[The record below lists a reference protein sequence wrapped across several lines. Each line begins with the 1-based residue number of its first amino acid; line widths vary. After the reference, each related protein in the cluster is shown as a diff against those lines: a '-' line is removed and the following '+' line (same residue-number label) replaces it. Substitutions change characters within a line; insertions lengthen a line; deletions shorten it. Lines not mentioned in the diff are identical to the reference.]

1 MCEIIVPVVTV
12 LNDNEKPDFDEN
24 KKVIDFLID
33 NGVDGILVL
42 GSTGEFTVLD
52 YEDKLKFAKEYYE
65 YTNGRVDLYLG
76 TNCPSFEE
84 TVNLSNEAIKMG
96 YKGAMVIGP
105 YYYGTDD
112 EKMYIYYNE
121 LAKRVDGNI
130 YIYNFPD
137 RSGYSISSEAYA
149 KLVKENKNIVGLKD
163 SVLDPLHTNGLL
175 RATEDVDT
183 KVYSGFDDQFL
194 YNLSTGG
201 SGCIGGLGNIVPDI
215 WSDLVNA
222 TRAKDFD
229 RTYKLSNLIHKL
241 MPLYALDSN
250 FSHLFKR
257 LLKVRGIEIS
267 PKSIFPY
274 DQLSDEIYN
283 KGKEILENVLS
294 EYDKI
299 KWLWYNSY
307 DDWRSHG

>member
-1 MCEIIVPVVTV
+1 MCEIIVPVVTI
-12 LNDNEKPDFDEN
+12 LDDLEKPNFQEN

-42 GSTGEFTVLD
+42 GSTGEFTTLN
-52 YEDKLKFAKEYYE
+52 YEDKLIFAKDYYE

-84 TVNLSNEAIKMG
+84 TVQLSNEAIEIG
-96 YKGAMVIGP
+96 YKGVMVIGP

-121 LAKRVDGNI
+121 LAKRVNGNI
-130 YIYNFPD
+130 YIYNFPA
-137 RSGYSISSEAYA
+137 RSGYSINKHTYA
-149 KLVKENKNIVGLKD
+149 ELVKNNKNIVGLKD

-175 RATEDVDT
+175 RETEGYNT

-201 SGCIGGLGNIVPDI
+201 SGCIGGLGNIVPEI
-215 WSDLVNA
+215 WSDLVKA
-222 TRAKDFD
+222 TRNKDFE
-229 RTYKLSNLIHKL
+229 RTYKLSKLIHKL
-241 MPLYALDSN
+241 MPLYELDSN
-250 FSHLFKR
+250 FSHLFKK
-257 LLKVRGIEIS
+257 LLSERGINVS
-267 PKSIFPY
+267 TKSIFPY
-274 DQLSDEIYN
+274 DQLSDETFNI
-283 KGKEILENVLS
+283 GKNILKNVLE

-299 KWLWYNSY
+299 K
-307 DDWRSHG
+307 